1 VFFFQRC
8 DNAIPPITWQLRST
22 ENNELADKV
31 IPADGDVNFV
41 FKPTVIDEEHP
52 SHTRR
57 LVAGSPDKVKR
68 IFDGMIR
75 AAKTKNHTI
84 YSPSGDVIERWE
96 ETLATAEIE
105 ASQEFAGYDIV
116 AIDYVAWNRGMF
128 KIALGLGHLV
138 LGSDWTFSAS
148 ADCLRAV
155 LVNERKDWP
164 AFKGINPPLPPA
176 IVRLLD
182 IDQTVRDRQQHTLI
196 VLPGHEPTA
205 IISLFGGSV
214 PQFAISLGNVLGN
227 FGSLERMPP
236 KQLVGF
242 RVDPTSRTT
251 TRLLVEDLCRFPG
264 IL

>member
-1 VFFFQRC
+1 MV
-8 DNAIPPITWQLRST
+8 IT
-22 ENNELADKV
+22 
-31 IPADGDVNFV
+31 ADGDISFIVGPV
-41 FKPTVIDEEHP
+41 VIDEEH
-52 SHTRR
+52 SQYTKR
-57 LVAGSPDKVKR
+57 LVTGSPDIVKG
-68 IFDGMIR
+68 IFGGMLQ
-75 AAKTKNHTI
+75 AAKAKNRTI

-96 ETLATAEIE
+96 DALATAEIE
-105 ASQEFAGYDIV
+105 VFQEFAGRQIV
-116 AIDYVAWNRGMF
+116 ALDFVAWNRGMF

-164 AFKGINPPLPPA
+164 LFKGINPPLPPE
-176 IVRLLD
+176 IVCLLG
-182 IDQTVRDRQQHTLI
+182 IDQTVRNRHQHTLI

-205 IISLFGGSV
+205 IMSLFGGSV

-242 RVDPTSRTT
+242 RVDPTSRTA
-251 TRLLVEDLCRFPG
+251 TRLLVEDLCRFRG